1 MILLLTICNL
11 FLRSFY
17 VMRYFQNHI
26 CRLIAF
32 VIALQIFNMSID
44 SPSAQMPANAA
55 SADDFNYIDTYVEYI
70 AEVIFKY
77 DNAIPESKDRQQKEL
92 QMQKQFDLAFQKI
105 EPITISFFE
114 KIIKKRFIN
123 FSDKYAYQFIKEIN
137 PPPPK
142 AC

>member
-1 MILLLTICNL
+1 
-11 FLRSFY
+11 
-17 VMRYFQNHI
+17 MRYFQNHI

-55 SADDFNYIDTYVEYI
+55 NADDFNYIDTYVEYI
-70 AEVIFKY
+70 AEVILKY

-92 QMQKQFDLAFQKI
+92 QMQKQFELAFQKI

>member
-1 MILLLTICNL
+1 
-11 FLRSFY
+11 
-17 VMRYFQNHI
+17 MRYFQNHI

-55 SADDFNYIDTYVEYI
+55 NADDFNYIDTYVEYI
-70 AEVIFKY
+70 AEIILKY

-92 QMQKQFDLAFQKI
+92 QMQKQFELVFQKI